1 MAATQPMPMPPI
13 TPSGGGGAGNWFS
26 THKGLA
32 IGGGIV
38 GLLALYY
45 LYTKMKSSSS
55 SSSSGA
61 NVGSGSGTVDILTGP
76 TGSAS
81 QSGTQSGMGEQA
93 YYAQL
98 QALQSG
104 IDTQLQ
110 NQIASSGT
118 GTSSYGSTGTGN
130 GSTTGSTSTSGST
143 SSGSNASQS
152 WVPSGQLYQPAPVV
166 STSTPV
172 YVAPTRTT
180 TQATPTYYHLP
191 SLNGLAAGTTI
202 YGRRGSSYI
211 PEGTYS
217 GQGSYVIGLPSASTR
232 SAEGIGTGLYSLN

>member
-55 SSSSGA
+55 SSSSSP
-61 NVGSGSGTVDILTGP
+61 NVSSGSGTVDILTGP
-76 TGSAS
+76 QAS

-118 GTSSYGSTGTGN
+118 GTGSSTGSGTG
-130 GSTTGSTSTSGST
+130 TS
-143 SSGSNASQS
+143 Q
-152 WVPSGQLYQPAPVV
+152 PVV
-166 STSTPV
+166 STPLTLQGSGYT
-172 YVAPTRTT
+172 
-180 TQATPTYYHLP
+180 
-191 SLNGLAAGTTI
+191 NG
-202 YGRRGSSYI
+202 
-211 PEGTYS
+211 GTYGYQGLSNPSQAAAAYQS
-217 GQGSYVIGLPSASTR
+217 GKSVYYEPQPGVFQKVALGTRLLPNTTEYIA
-232 SAEGIGTGLYSLN
+232 

>member
-13 TPSGGGGAGNWFS
+13 TPGSGGGGAGNWFS

-55 SSSSGA
+55 SSSP
-61 NVGSGSGTVDILTGP
+61 NVSSGSGTLDILTGP
-76 TGSAS
+76 QAS

-118 GTSSYGSTGTGN
+118 GTSSYGSTGTG
-130 GSTTGSTSTSGST
+130 TGS
-143 SSGSNASQS
+143 SSPS

-172 YVAPTRTT
+172 YVAPTQTT
-180 TQATPTYYHLP
+180 TQATPSYYHLP

-202 YGRRGSSYI
+202 YGRQGSSYV

-217 GQGSYVIGLPSASTR
+217 GHGSYVNGLASASTR
-232 SAEGIGTGLYSLN
+232 RAEGIGTGLYTLN

>member
-55 SSSSGA
+55 GSSSGA
-61 NVGSGSGTVDILTGP
+61 NVGSGSGTVQILTGTP
-76 TGSAS
+76 AS

-130 GSTTGSTSTSGST
+130 GSSTGTSTGTSTS
-143 SSGSNASQS
+143 Q
-152 WVPSGQLYQPAPVV
+152 PVV
-166 STSTPV
+166 STSTPTWSSQ
-172 YVAPTRTT
+172 PMQTT
-180 TQATPTYYHLP
+180 TPVASQYTYLTPAADKTLP
-191 SLNGLAAGTTI
+191 VGTALYGMNNLGQYVQVGTRGAHDFTNGSRRAA
-202 YGRRGSSYI
+202 RGI
-211 PEGTYS
+211 
-217 GQGSYVIGLPSASTR
+217 STN
-232 SAEGIGTGLYSLN
+232 LYTFN

>member
-130 GSTTGSTSTSGST
+130 GSSTGTSTGTSTS
-143 SSGSNASQS
+143 Q
-152 WVPSGQLYQPAPVV
+152 PVV
-166 STSTPV
+166 STSTPTWSSQ
-172 YVAPTRTT
+172 PMQTT
-180 TQATPTYYHLP
+180 TPVASQYTYLTPAADKTLP
-191 SLNGLAAGTTI
+191 VGTALYGMNNLGQYVQVGTKGVPGEFNNGT
-202 YGRRGSSYI
+202 RR
-211 PEGTYS
+211 
-217 GQGSYVIGLPSASTR
+217 L
-232 SAEGIGTGLYSLN
+232 AEGISTNLYTLN

>member
-55 SSSSGA
+55 GSSSGA
-61 NVGSGSGTVDILTGP
+61 NVGSGSGTVQILTGTP
-76 TGSAS
+76 AS

-130 GSTTGSTSTSGST
+130 GSSTGTSTGTSTS
-143 SSGSNASQS
+143 Q
-152 WVPSGQLYQPAPVV
+152 PVV
-166 STSTPV
+166 STSTPTWSSQ
-172 YVAPTRTT
+172 PMQTT
-180 TQATPTYYHLP
+180 TPVASQYTYLTPAADKALPTGTALYGMNSLGQYVQVGTKGAGDFTNGSRRAARGISTNLYTY
-191 SLNGLAAGTTI
+191 N
-202 YGRRGSSYI
+202 
-211 PEGTYS
+211 
-217 GQGSYVIGLPSASTR
+217 
-232 SAEGIGTGLYSLN
+232 

>member
-1 MAATQPMPMPPI
+1 MSPI
-13 TPSGGGGAGNWFS
+13 TPSGGGAGNWFS

-55 SSSSGA
+55 SSSSSP
-61 NVGSGSGTVDILTGP
+61 NVSSGSGTVDILTGP
-76 TGSAS
+76 QAS

-130 GSTTGSTSTSGST
+130 GSSTGTSTGTSTS
-143 SSGSNASQS
+143 Q
-152 WVPSGQLYQPAPVV
+152 PVV
-166 STSTPV
+166 STSTPTWSSQ
-172 YVAPTRTT
+172 PMQTT
-180 TQATPTYYHLP
+180 TPVASQYTYLTPAADKTLP
-191 SLNGLAAGTTI
+191 VGTALYGMNNLGQYVQVGTKGAGDFYNGSRRLSRGISTNLYTLN
-202 YGRRGSSYI
+202 
-211 PEGTYS
+211 
-217 GQGSYVIGLPSASTR
+217 
-232 SAEGIGTGLYSLN
+232 

>member
-55 SSSSGA
+55 GSSSGA
-61 NVGSGSGTVDILTGP
+61 NVGSGSGTVQILTGTP
-76 TGSAS
+76 AS

-118 GTSSYGSTGTGN
+118 GTSSYGSTGTG
-130 GSTTGSTSTSGST
+130 TGSSGTGTGSSTGSGT
-143 SSGSNASQS
+143 GSSGSS
-152 WVPSGQLYQPAPVV
+152 WVPSGQVYQPAPVV
-166 STSTPV
+166 STPAV
-172 YVAPTRTT
+172 
-180 TQATPTYYHLP
+180 L
-191 SLNGLAAGTTI
+191 
-202 YGRRGSSYI
+202 
-211 PEGTYS
+211 
-217 GQGSYVIGLPSASTR
+217 QGSGYTQGGAYGYQGLSNPSQAAAAYNSGKTVYYEPQPGVFQ
-232 SAEGIGTGLYSLN
+232 AVAKGTKLLPNTTEYIA

>member
-55 SSSSGA
+55 GSSSGA
-61 NVGSGSGTVDILTGP
+61 NVGSGSGTVQILTGTP
-76 TGSAS
+76 AS

-118 GTSSYGSTGTGN
+118 GYGSTGTGN
-130 GSTTGSTSTSGST
+130 GSSTGTSTGTSTSQPVVSTSTPT
-143 SSGSNASQS
+143 WSS
-152 WVPSGQLYQPAPVV
+152 QPMQTTTPVV

-172 YVAPTRTT
+172 YVAPTQTT

>member
-1 MAATQPMPMPPI
+1 MVATQPMPMPPI

-55 SSSSGA
+55 GSSSGA
-61 NVGSGSGTVDILTGP
+61 NVGSGSGTVQILTGTP
-76 TGSAS
+76 AS

-130 GSTTGSTSTSGST
+130 GSSTGTSTGTSTS
-143 SSGSNASQS
+143 Q
-152 WVPSGQLYQPAPVV
+152 PVV
-166 STSTPV
+166 STSTPTWSSQ
-172 YVAPTRTT
+172 PMQTT
-180 TQATPTYYHLP
+180 TPVASQYTYLTPAADKALP
-191 SLNGLAAGTTI
+191 VGTALYGMNNLGQYVQVGTRGAHDFTNGSRRAA
-202 YGRRGSSYI
+202 RGI
-211 PEGTYS
+211 
-217 GQGSYVIGLPSASTR
+217 STN
-232 SAEGIGTGLYSLN
+232 LYTFN

>member
-1 MAATQPMPMPPI
+1 MAATQPMPMSPI
-13 TPSGGGGAGNWFS
+13 TPSGGGAGNWFS

-118 GTSSYGSTGTGN
+118 GTSSYGSTGTG
-130 GSTTGSTSTSGST
+130 TGSSG
-143 SSGSNASQS
+143 AS
-152 WVPSGQLYQPAPVV
+152 WVPSGQVYQPAPVV
-166 STSTPV
+166 STPAV
-172 YVAPTRTT
+172 
-180 TQATPTYYHLP
+180 L
-191 SLNGLAAGTTI
+191 
-202 YGRRGSSYI
+202 
-211 PEGTYS
+211 
-217 GQGSYVIGLPSASTR
+217 QGSGYTQGGAYGYQGLSNPSQAAAAYNSGKTVYYEPQPGVFQ
-232 SAEGIGTGLYSLN
+232 AVAKGTKLLPNTTEYIA

>member
-1 MAATQPMPMPPI
+1 MAATQPMSMPPI
-13 TPSGGGGAGNWFS
+13 TPSGGAGNWFS

-45 LYTKMKSSSS
+45 LYTKMKSSGS

-81 QSGTQSGMGEQA
+81 QSGTPSGMGEQA

-130 GSTTGSTSTSGST
+130 GSSTGSTSTSGST

-152 WVPSGQLYQPAPVV
+152 WVPSGQLQQTVPVA
-166 STSTPV
+166 SQYTYLTPS
-172 YVAPTRTT
+172 ADKT
-180 TQATPTYYHLP
+180 LP
-191 SLNGLAAGTTI
+191 AGTPL
-202 YGRRGSSYI
+202 YGMNNLGQYVQVGTKGVPGEFNNGSRR
-211 PEGTYS
+211 
-217 GQGSYVIGLPSASTR
+217 L
-232 SAEGIGTGLYSLN
+232 AEGISTNLYTLN

>member
-1 MAATQPMPMPPI
+1 MATTQPMPMPPI

-118 GTSSYGSTGTGN
+118 GTSSYGSTGTG
-130 GSTTGSTSTSGST
+130 TGS
-143 SSGSNASQS
+143 SSPS

-166 STSTPV
+166 STPAV
-172 YVAPTRTT
+172 
-180 TQATPTYYHLP
+180 L
-191 SLNGLAAGTTI
+191 
-202 YGRRGSSYI
+202 
-211 PEGTYS
+211 
-217 GQGSYVIGLPSASTR
+217 QGSGYTQGGAYGYQGLSNPSQAAAAYNSGKTVYYEPQPGVFQ
-232 SAEGIGTGLYSLN
+232 AVAKGTKLLPNTTEYIA

>member
-55 SSSSGA
+55 SSSSSP
-61 NVGSGSGTVDILTGP
+61 NVSSGSGTVDILTGP
-76 TGSAS
+76 QAS

-118 GTSSYGSTGTGN
+118 GYGSTGSG
-130 GSTTGSTSTSGST
+130 TGSSTGSSTGTSTS
-143 SSGSNASQS
+143 Q
-152 WVPSGQLYQPAPVV
+152 PVV
-166 STSTPV
+166 STSTPTWSSQ
-172 YVAPTRTT
+172 PMQTT
-180 TQATPTYYHLP
+180 TPVASQYTYLTPAADKTLP
-191 SLNGLAAGTTI
+191 VGTALYGMNNLGQYVQVGTKGVPGEFNNGT
-202 YGRRGSSYI
+202 RR
-211 PEGTYS
+211 
-217 GQGSYVIGLPSASTR
+217 L
-232 SAEGIGTGLYSLN
+232 AEGISTNLYTLN

>member
-1 MAATQPMPMPPI
+1 MATTQPMPMPPI

-76 TGSAS
+76 QAS

-118 GTSSYGSTGTGN
+118 GTGTGTVQP
-130 GSTTGSTSTSGST
+130 STTP
-143 SSGSNASQS
+143 NQ
-152 WVPSGQLYQPAPVV
+152 PVV
-166 STSTPV
+166 STPYTLQGSGYTNGATYGYQPLSN
-172 YVAPTRTT
+172 PS
-180 TQATPTYYHLP
+180 QA
-191 SLNGLAAGTTI
+191 LAA
-202 YGRRGSSYI
+202 YK
-211 PEGTYS
+211 S
-217 GQGSYVIGLPSASTR
+217 GQSVYYEPSPGMFQAVPLGMRLAQNTPEYI
-232 SAEGIGTGLYSLN
+232 A